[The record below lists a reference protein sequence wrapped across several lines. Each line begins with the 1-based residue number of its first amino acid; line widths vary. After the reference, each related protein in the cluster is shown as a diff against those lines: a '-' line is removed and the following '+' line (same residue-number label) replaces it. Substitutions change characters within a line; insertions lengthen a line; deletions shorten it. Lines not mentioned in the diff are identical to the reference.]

1 MIFQQIAEGIDD
13 GTWEHH
19 LRKGDYSDWFRNQIR
34 DKKLAAETREAEKD
48 EGLSAKESRRIVL
61 DAVRKRYTAPANAP
75 DEK

>member
-1 MIFQQIAEGIDD
+1 
-13 GTWEHH
+13 

-34 DKKLAAETREAEKD
+34 DKKLAKETKEAEEDKK
-48 EGLSAKESRRIVL
+48 LSPKASRKIVL